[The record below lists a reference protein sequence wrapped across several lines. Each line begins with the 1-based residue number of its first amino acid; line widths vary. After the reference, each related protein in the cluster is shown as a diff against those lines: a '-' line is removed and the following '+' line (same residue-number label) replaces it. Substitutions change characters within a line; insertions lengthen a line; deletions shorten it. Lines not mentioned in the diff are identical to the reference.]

1 MSEVPQRDP
10 DDALLPSYEG
20 SRHVIEASI
29 RVSFGAAAL
38 TIEVTRR
45 VLAEAIGARQLSPT
59 PDSPV
64 DTARDAMLG
73 LAFASAQT
81 GLRAADAT
89 ARFTAPV
96 TSTALNLVL
105 EPPLVPRQ
113 LQLGT
118 QINAFSRRWRA
129 QRTDLVR
136 SALRSGSL
144 ASPIIVDTAVRA
156 LNINQ
161 LITSVIDQIDMDSL
175 ALELL
180 DRIKVDPLVEQ
191 MVSKVD
197 IVEAVGR
204 VMQALPTDQLVA
216 EVLTHLDMESLISS
230 ALEQVNL
237 TDIVVER
244 VDLAT
249 IVNAA
254 LDRMDL
260 TSIVLNRVD
269 LPLVANTV
277 IDEIDLAGTIRESSG
292 SVATEMVHGAR
303 MSSVD
308 ADRAVARLVDRF
320 TLRRKNRNL
329 DAPGEP
335 DSLRA
340 QEPPDG
346 NQS

>member
-1 MSEVPQRDP
+1 MTEVPQRAP
-10 DDALLPSYEG
+10 DDALSLSLEG

-38 TIEVTRR
+38 TIEITRR
-45 VLAEAIGARQLSPT
+45 VLAEAIGARTLPLV
-59 PDSPV
+59 PNSPV
-64 DTARDAMLG
+64 DTALDAVLG
-73 LAFASAQT
+73 MAFAGAQT

-89 ARFTAPV
+89 IRLTAPV

-105 EPPLVPRQ
+105 EPPLVPNQ
-113 LQLGT
+113 LRLGT

-136 SALRSGSL
+136 SALRSGQL
-144 ASPIIVDTAVRA
+144 ASPILVESAVRV

-161 LITSVIDQIDMDSL
+161 LITSVIDQLDMDAL

-191 MVSKVD
+191 LVAKVD

-204 VMQALPTDQLVA
+204 VMEALPTDQLVA
-216 EVLTHLDMESLISS
+216 EVLSHLDMESLISA
-230 ALEQVNL
+230 ALEQIDL
-237 TDIVVER
+237 TGIVVER

-254 LDRMDL
+254 LDRIDI
-260 TSIVLNRVD
+260 TSIVMNRVD
-269 LPLVANTV
+269 LPLIANTV

-303 MSSVD
+303 ISSVD

-320 TLRRKNRNL
+320 TFRRKNRSL
-329 DAPGEP
+329 DTPGEASLQDEAAQSDGA
-335 DSLRA
+335 DS
-340 QEPPDG
+340 
-346 NQS
+346 

>member
-1 MSEVPQRDP
+1 MSEVPQRGP
-10 DDALLPSYEG
+10 DDALLLSIEG

-45 VLAEAIGARQLSPT
+45 VLAEAIGARQLAPT
-59 PDSPV
+59 PDSAV
-64 DTARDAMLG
+64 DTALDAVLG

-89 ARFTAPV
+89 ARITAPV
-96 TSTALNLVL
+96 TSTALNLML

-113 LQLGT
+113 LRLGT
-118 QINAFSRRWRA
+118 QITAFSRRWRA

-144 ASPIIVDTAVRA
+144 ASPIFVESAARV
-156 LNINQ
+156 LNVNQ
-161 LITSVIDQIDMDSL
+161 LITSVIDQIDMDAL

-180 DRIKVDPLVEQ
+180 DRIKVDPLMEQ
-191 MVSKVD
+191 MVEKID

-204 VMQALPTDQLVA
+204 VMEVLPADELVA
-216 EVLTHLDMESLISS
+216 EVLSHLDMESLISK
-230 ALEQVNL
+230 ALEQVDL
-237 TDIVVER
+237 TDIVVEK

-254 LDRMDL
+254 LDRIDI
-260 TSIVLNRVD
+260 TSIVMNRVD
-269 LPLVANTV
+269 LPLIANTV
-277 IDEIDLAGTIRESSG
+277 IEEIDLTGTIHEYSG
-292 SVATEMVHGAR
+292 SITTEMVHGAR
-303 MSSVD
+303 ISSVD
-308 ADRAVARLVDRF
+308 ADRAIAKLVDRF
-320 TLRRKNRNL
+320 TFRRKNRNL

-335 DSLRA
+335 GAASPL
-340 QEPPDG
+340 EPQDG
-346 NQS
+346 EPS

>member
-10 DDALLPSYEG
+10 DDALLLSYES

-64 DTARDAMLG
+64 DTALDALLG
-73 LAFASAQT
+73 LAYASAQT
-81 GLRAADAT
+81 GLRVADAT
-89 ARFTAPV
+89 ARFTAPF
-96 TSTALNLVL
+96 TSTAMHLVL
-105 EPPLVPRQ
+105 QPPLVPSQ
-113 LQLGT
+113 LRLGT

-191 MVSKVD
+191 VVAQVD

-204 VMQALPTDQLVA
+204 VMEALPTDQLVA

-237 TDIVVER
+237 TEIVVER

-292 SVATEMVHGAR
+292 SVATEMVRGAR

-320 TLRRKNRNL
+320 TLRRRNRNL

-335 DSLRA
+335 ESLQA
-340 QEPPDG
+340 QEPTDG
-346 NQS
+346 GQA